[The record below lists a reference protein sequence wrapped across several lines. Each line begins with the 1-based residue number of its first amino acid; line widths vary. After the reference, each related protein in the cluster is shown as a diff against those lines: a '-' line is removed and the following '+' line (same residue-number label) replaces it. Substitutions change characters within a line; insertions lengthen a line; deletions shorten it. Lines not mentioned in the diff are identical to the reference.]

1 MATIAVVTPTKEI
14 NPLLAGTPPLRPLS
28 LRENADIRSSLLA
41 PPLSAAPS
49 AYLQSLATRPLL
61 TKSLTSGSLACVHS
75 HALMRFDRA
84 LTPIVATRSFLSEI
98 VAGHLAGSPPPPLSA
113 KERTGILPLDVLK
126 RNHKAIKL
134 GLYGFFISAPLG
146 HTLLA
151 ILQRVFKGK
160 TSARSK
166 LAMIICS
173 NLFISPIQQSIYI
186 AAMAI
191 IGGATSPAAILKAWK
206 MSFWSVM
213 RFTWVVS
220 TLSMGTAQRFLAPEL
235 CAKKRA
241 LAAKAAKAAA
251 EEKSQQDDEA
261 GL

>member
-14 NPLLAGTPPLRPLS
+14 NPLLA
-28 LRENADIRSSLLA
+28 
-41 PPLSAAPS
+41 

-61 TKSLTSGSLACVHS
+61 TKSLTSGSLA
-75 HALMRFDRA
+75 
-84 LTPIVATRSFLSEI
+84 FLSEI

-235 CAKKRA
+235 WVPFFSGVASVVGTFINAKKRA

>member
-14 NPLLAGTPPLRPLS
+14 NPLLA
-28 LRENADIRSSLLA
+28 
-41 PPLSAAPS
+41 

-61 TKSLTSGSLACVHS
+61 TKSLTSGSLA
-75 HALMRFDRA
+75 
-84 LTPIVATRSFLSEI
+84 FLSEI

-213 RFTWVVS
+213 RLTWVVS
-220 TLSMGTAQRFLAPEL
+220 TLSMGAAQRFLAPEL
-235 CAKKRA
+235 WVPFFSAVASVVGTFINVQAKKRA

-251 EEKSQQDDEA
+251 EEKSQQDDKA
-261 GL
+261 GR